1 MDHPLEIC
9 NEKAARN
16 LEDTE
21 IHDMIYAPSLPLQ
34 QVSDKSVSA
43 RISGAEEIGFYMEIC
58 VFTSWLLWS
67 LRREGPAADCMGV
80 EGKVLK
86 TRWLRAAKG
95 LSSGFLP
102 FFAASVS
109 RAFHLHLESKI

>member
-21 IHDMIYAPSLPLQ
+21 IQAMIYAPSLPLQ

-43 RISGAEEIGFYMEIC
+43 RISGAEEIGFYMEIG
-58 VFTSWLLWS
+58 VFTSWLLWPAE
-67 LRREGPAADCMGV
+67 EGGAADCMGV
-80 EGKVLK
+80 ESKVL
-86 TRWLRAAKG
+86 R
-95 LSSGFLP
+95 S
-102 FFAASVS
+102 
-109 RAFHLHLESKI
+109 